1 MVMISMSLLEPVGA
15 STVSPE
21 TPNIAPQALHAAN
34 VAQDGNR
41 FQSGPVTLKTASRV
55 EEWLDALRLVYDCY
69 VQAGLALP
77 NCHRLRVTPYQLLPK
92 SEVLVGM
99 VADKILC
106 TVTLVPDSEQGLPME
121 ALYDREVAI
130 RRDRGA
136 RLAEVSCLADRPDE
150 DRSSFSVL
158 QRLMSFTAQCALRRG
173 VDELLI
179 AVHPRH
185 ARFYRRLFAFEVIG
199 GEKTYSLVCDRPAVA
214 LSLDLKHLSVDHPD
228 VYQRLFG
235 STFPNAMFAHHTMP
249 ERFQSRLAMI
259 LEETAMTVEEA
270 ADSGRLVRA
279 A

>member
-1 MVMISMSLLEPVGA
+1 M
-15 STVSPE
+15 
-21 TPNIAPQALHAAN
+21 
-34 VAQDGNR
+34 
-41 FQSGPVTLKTASRV
+41 TLKTASRV

-179 AVHPRH
+179 AVHPATPVSTGVSSPSKSSVERKRTPWS
-185 ARFYRRLFAFEVIG
+185 AIV
-199 GEKTYSLVCDRPAVA
+199 RPWP
-214 LSLDLKHLSVDHPD
+214 SPWTS
-228 VYQRLFG
+228 
-235 STFPNAMFAHHTMP
+235 STSPSIIRTSTSGFSGPRSPTP
-249 ERFQSRLAMI
+249 CSR
-259 LEETAMTVEEA
+259 TTPCP
-270 ADSGRLVRA
+270 SGFSRGWR
-279 A
+279 